1 MDTPPQP
8 GNTLPI
14 QALELEFPSG
24 GCVGATEDLIPKGP
38 SLTPHPPHRQ
48 MQPEGE
54 DSDFDVVFQL
64 QRKEML
70 QQLLAML
77 SSAMVLSLQMVPL
90 PHKDSQPRGPT
101 KER

>member
-1 MDTPPQP
+1 
-8 GNTLPI
+8 
-14 QALELEFPSG
+14 
-24 GCVGATEDLIPKGP
+24 
-38 SLTPHPPHRQ
+38 

>member
-1 MDTPPQP
+1 M
-8 GNTLPI
+8 G
-14 QALELEFPSG
+14 
-24 GCVGATEDLIPKGP
+24 VGAAEDLIPTGP
-38 SLTPHPPHRQ
+38 SPTPPPPHRQ

-54 DSDFDVVFQL
+54 DGDFDVVFQL

-77 SSAMVLSLQMVPL
+77 SSAMVLSLQLVPC
-90 PHKDSQPRGPT
+90 PHKDSQPRGST